1 MSSLSLQRIMI
12 SVSLGQQ
19 DHMKRILRHK
29 EWAEQSVDFCF
40 YDLTDLK
47 QNPTKKSKW
56 TQPISPS
63 IVKCLNV
70 HVKIEHTS
78 IVTFNM
84 DIKQVGIRELWLIY
98 IESALLGDRDGEDV
112 NATKLMN
119 IPAQCLITWQITAVK
134 KKKRKARCLWNKVKW
149 NMGY

>member
-1 MSSLSLQRIMI
+1 MSNLSLQRIMI

-29 EWAEQSVDFCF
+29 EWAEQSVDFSF

-56 TQPISPS
+56 TQPISAS

-70 HVKIEHTS
+70 HVKLNIQAYVQYGHKASRDSWVVINIYWVCFIWRPGWRRCQRHQIDEHS
-78 IVTFNM
+78 CSMF
-84 DIKQVGIRELWLIY
+84 IY
-98 IESALLGDRDGEDV
+98 VANNG
-112 NATKLMN
+112 
-119 IPAQCLITWQITAVK
+119 
-134 KKKRKARCLWNKVKW
+134 RC
-149 NMGY
+149 